1 MEQKEFF
8 LMPVTQLTR
17 EKMFPRSPSRFSF
30 TSHCPGLS
38 HMPTPGPVPGKGETD
53 GHDWL
58 RVRPITI
65 NSGPGHSAVQTGSI
79 FSKHYEKSSSGF
91 FVVVI

>member
-8 LMPVTQLTR
+8 LMPVTPLTR
-17 EKMFPRSPSRFSF
+17 DKMFPRSPSRFSF

-53 GHDWL
+53 GLGCL

-65 NSGPGHSAVQTGSI
+65 NSGPGHSAVQTGSGV
-79 FSKHYEKSSSGF
+79 H
-91 FVVVI
+91 